1 MDYGCFKYQ
10 RGNNIKNIKKIVF
23 LKTTFITFILILFV
37 SSCSGPQA
45 RSNQYYEAVAG
56 HIVQTVISGDCNST
70 CISSIVNSDLKYA
83 SYAQAI
89 AVLDQVG
96 KKLPSVFKGVK
107 RDLSIKVEEKYKKSV
122 TK

>member
-1 MDYGCFKYQ
+1 MDNGCFKYQ
-10 RGNNIKNIKKIVF
+10 RANNIKNIKKIVF

-37 SSCSGPQA
+37 TSCSGPQA

-56 HIVQTVISGDCNST
+56 HIVQTVISGECNSN
-70 CISSIVNSDLKYA
+70 CVQSIVNSDLKYA
-83 SYAQAI
+83 TYAQAI
-89 AVLDQVG
+89 AVLDEVG

>member
-1 MDYGCFKYQ
+1 MKQF
-10 RGNNIKNIKKIVF
+10 
-23 LKTTFITFILILFV
+23 LILFIIITG
-37 SSCSGPQA
+37 CAAPQA